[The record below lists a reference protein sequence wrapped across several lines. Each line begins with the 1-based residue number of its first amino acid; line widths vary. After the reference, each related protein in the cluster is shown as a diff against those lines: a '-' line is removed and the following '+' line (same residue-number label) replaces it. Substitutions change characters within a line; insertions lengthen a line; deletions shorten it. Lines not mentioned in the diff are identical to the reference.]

1 MRLFFVFLFFLP
13 SLKPQEKSICK
24 GFVCAEN
31 RGCMF
36 YIFCNLQAELLC
48 AGLKGKKKKS
58 MLIIYKSVDFFSFF
72 FSLNFSVIYK
82 FVL

>member
-1 MRLFFVFLFFLP
+1 
-13 SLKPQEKSICK
+13 
-24 GFVCAEN
+24 
-31 RGCMF
+31 MF